1 MRTKLRTSAYAHSV
15 AEGAWGIPH
24 RARNANAKGRGGRRC
39 AEVRGAG
46 LGGFGQGRT
55 GEQEPDGSRCWID
68 GRGAV
73 LGASLRARVYVK
85 CKYTVQYAM
94 CIIQYASVALLR
106 RRRHEYIHEGDEI
119 YTIAIAITIARAGR
133 RGAMSGEPWK
143 PV

>member
-1 MRTKLRTSAYAHSV
+1 MGYSAQGPQC
-15 AEGAWGIPH
+15 EGA
-24 RARNANAKGRGGRRC
+24 RK
-39 AEVRGAG
+39 GAG
-46 LGGFGQGRT
+46 ARLGGFGQGRT

-73 LGASLRARVYVK
+73 LGARLLRARVYVK

-94 CIIQYASVALLR
+94 CIIQYVSVALPR
-106 RRRHEYIHEGDEI
+106 RRRHEYIHDGDDR